1 MKLQTHDLSY
11 FLCKNFFGDDGSQN
25 RFVYQLILDTL
36 ELNKDKSTDYVLS
49 RKSKE
54 VHTFKLNLLKIA
66 FLYSIKLSGYKV
78 GIKFDKDPFV
88 VEKDNCATKIV
99 YTNIVYDLDALTRNS
114 TNNFK
119 FKNCLFG
126 AATNIVKN
134 SDKEKLVYSGYGIA
148 FDGARS

>member
-11 FLCKNFFGDDGSQN
+11 FLCKKFFGDDGSQN

-36 ELNKDKSTDYVLS
+36 ELKKDKSTDYVLS

-66 FLYSIKLSGYKV
+66 FLYSIKLSRYKV

-99 YTNIVYDLDALTRNS
+99 YTYIVYDLDA
-114 TNNFK
+114 
-119 FKNCLFG
+119 
-126 AATNIVKN
+126 
-134 SDKEKLVYSGYGIA
+134 
-148 FDGARS
+148 